1 MKGYRRPNRRFC
13 YGQPGAYGLSMT
25 QQVQLWRAAAKGAKT
40 NGDREGEA
48 RYLAQA
54 RLIES
59 TLRLN
64 FDTSPS

>member
-1 MKGYRRPNRRFC
+1 
-13 YGQPGAYGLSMT
+13 MT
-25 QQVQLWRAAAKGAKT
+25 QQAQLWRAAAKGAKA

-64 FDTSPS
+64 FDTPS